1 MNFFTAVIAYNLRNV
16 YNLMNINF
24 TYYSNTTVFILLV
37 LFITSTNFY
46 LTHYTVYDRHIH
58 A

>member
-46 LTHYTVYDRHIH
+46 LPHYTVYDRHIH